1 MISVNLIFLINI
13 MSQLAIKRNKIAREI
28 SRYEK
33 LTYFKS
39 RRNELLASFEDDHE
53 DYDYTSPETTWL
65 K

>member
-1 MISVNLIFLINI
+1 